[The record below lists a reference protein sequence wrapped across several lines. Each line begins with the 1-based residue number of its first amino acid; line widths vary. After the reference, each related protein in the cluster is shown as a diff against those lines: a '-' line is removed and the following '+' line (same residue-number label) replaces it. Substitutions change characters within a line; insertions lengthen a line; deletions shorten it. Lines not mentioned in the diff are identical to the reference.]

1 MENNLELT
9 NKILTPREWLIY
21 YKNIW
26 TRNAVARAIDVNTDQ
41 VLKVTTPDAVFLDQ
55 NTGQTITVAERL
67 ENRKIS
73 VQDALDIIAGADR
86 LLATPDEEFE
96 KTYFSAEALK
106 VSPDMIPSP
115 FAAELTPEAQKESEP
130 APVVEEK
137 TPEVLPENNQET
149 PSEEAAQ

>member
-1 MENNLELT
+1 MEKENEIKVLSERV
-9 NKILTPREWLIY
+9 LTPKEWLTY

-41 VLKVTTPDAVFLDQ
+41 VLKVKSPDAVFLDQ
-55 NTGQTITVAERL
+55 NTGETITVAQRL

-86 LLATPDEEFE
+86 LLATPEGEFE

-115 FAAELTPEAQKESEP
+115 FAAELTPEAEERSTP
-130 APVVEEK
+130 APVE
-137 TPEVLPENNQET
+137 TPEALPENNQET